1 MVERLVA
8 NEKVEGSTPFARSK
22 IFNVIKSKFITS
34 IFQSFLKK
42 KDIRFYKNKIFYY
55 LLFRTVR
62 PFLAEDL
69 VINIFNFRIFGSIEK
84 NKTSYYLLKKCEFGD
99 DDELKLI
106 EQFSKKKKILFI
118 DCGCNYGFYSFFA
131 AIQSRDNIVVSI
143 DASKNTLLEFDKN
156 LNLNS
161 FENIIYLNKAVSD
174 EDNKDVKFNESD
186 KDWES
191 SLSHDEFKVSF
202 SRDVKTIKIDTL
214 VEEYNLNNYQ
224 TIIKLDVEGSEMK
237 ALKGGI
243 NTIKKFSP
251 IIIIEMSKF
260 IFNNNKNIIF
270 FKNFLKEN
278 DYLIYDT
285 SKNRSNLND
294 VLKKLD
300 QLTKR
305 HKTIGNYFLIKNNEK
320 LIAKLRNND

>member
-1 MVERLVA
+1 
-8 NEKVEGSTPFARSK
+8 
-22 IFNVIKSKFITS
+22 
-34 IFQSFLKK
+34 
-42 KDIRFYKNKIFYY
+42 
-55 LLFRTVR
+55 
-62 PFLAEDL
+62 
-69 VINIFNFRIFGSIEK
+69 
-84 NKTSYYLLKKCEFGD
+84 
-99 DDELKLI
+99 
-106 EQFSKKKKILFI
+106 
-118 DCGCNYGFYSFFA
+118 
-131 AIQSRDNIVVSI
+131 
-143 DASKNTLLEFDKN
+143 
-156 LNLNS
+156 
-161 FENIIYLNKAVSD
+161 
-174 EDNKDVKFNESD
+174 
-186 KDWES
+186 
-191 SLSHDEFKVSF
+191 
-202 SRDVKTIKIDTL
+202 
-214 VEEYNLNNYQ
+214 
-224 TIIKLDVEGSEMK
+224 MK

-294 VLKKLD
+294 VLKRLD